1 MGQFKRL
8 LGRYSD
14 ALSPNVP
21 WWAYVVTGVVAIGW
35 VGVVSTTWIFLGTA
49 AFITAIAALGLLV
62 LVGWGG
68 EVSLAHAALLG
79 TAVYISGYA
88 MRNDGFGWPFL
99 AAGALGIAVA
109 VGLSALVSLP
119 TAKLS
124 GIYVMV
130 LTLGLQVT
138 IERTIFTNSKLSGGV
153 ESRYVTRPHFLG
165 LSFDSDRSYY
175 YLVLGVLVLAIL
187 GLTLFRRSRHGRAL
201 MIVGTDRRAAAAMG
215 ISPWWY
221 KILAFLIAGALA
233 GVAGALT
240 TPLYRSP
247 PTSLQYISVQSLFLL
262 AIPVTAGFESL
273 AGVVIV
279 ALVFTMTPH
288 AISAIGEVSPLILA
302 GVGLTLGTYIGPG
315 GFSGVVLDALRAKR
329 EGAILARIRQ
339 KAPADVDVE
348 AEALTVVA
356 QESAR

>member
-1 MGQFKRL
+1 VTQIKAIL
-8 LGRYSD
+8 SRYLD

-21 WWAYVVTGVVAIGW
+21 WWAYVITAGVAIGW
-35 VGVVSTTWIFLGTA
+35 AGVASPSWIFLTTA

-79 TAVYISGYA
+79 TAVYISSYA
-88 MRNDGFGWPFL
+88 MRSDGYGWPFL
-99 AAGALGIAVA
+99 AAGALGIIVA
-109 VGLSALVSLP
+109 VGLSAIVSLP
-119 TAKLS
+119 TARLS

-138 IERTIFTNSKLSGGV
+138 VERTIFTNSKLSGGV
-153 ESRYVTRPHFLG
+153 ESRYVTRPRFLG
-165 LSFDSDRSYY
+165 VSFDSNIAYY
-175 YLVLGVLVLAIL
+175 YLALGVLALTIL

-201 MIVGTDRRAAAAMG
+201 MFVGTDRRAAAAMG

-233 GVAGALT
+233 GIAGALT

-247 PTSLQYISVQSLFLL
+247 PTSLQYISLQSLFLL

-273 AGVVIV
+273 VGVVVV
-279 ALVFTMTPH
+279 ALIFSLTPH
-288 AISAIGEVSPLILA
+288 AVASVGQVSPLILA
-302 GVGLTLGTYIGPG
+302 GAGLTLGTYIGPG
-315 GFSGVVLDALRAKR
+315 GFSGAVLDVLRSKRESVVLGRGRREHQVEVDADRTPL
-329 EGAILARIRQ
+329 G
-339 KAPADVDVE
+339 VG
-348 AEALTVVA
+348 A
-356 QESAR
+356 QERA

>member
-1 MGQFKRL
+1 VNQIKSIL
-8 LGRYSD
+8 SRYAD

-21 WWAYVVTGVVAIGW
+21 WWAYVVAAVIAIGW
-35 VGVVSTTWIFLGTA
+35 AGVVSTTWVFLGTA
-49 AFITAIAALGLLV
+49 AFITSIAALGLLV

-68 EVSLAHAALLG
+68 EVSLAHAALVG

-99 AAGALGIAVA
+99 AAGLLGLVVA

-153 ESRYVTRPHFLG
+153 ESRYVTRPRFLG
-165 LSFDSDRSYY
+165 LSFDSDRAYY
-175 YLVLGVLVLAIL
+175 YLVLAVLVLTIAA
-187 GLTLFRRSRHGRAL
+187 LTLFRRSRHGRAL
-201 MIVGTDRRAAAAMG
+201 MFVGTDRRAAAAMG
-215 ISPWWY
+215 ISPYRY
-221 KILAFLIAGALA
+221 KILAFLIAGGLA
-233 GVAGALT
+233 GIAGALT

-273 AGVVIV
+273 VGVVAV

-288 AISAIGEVSPLILA
+288 AVASIGEVSPLILA
-302 GVGLTLGTYIGPG
+302 GAGLTLGTYIGPG
-315 GFSGVVLDALRAKR
+315 GFSGVLLDLLRSKR
-329 EGAILARIRQ
+329 ESAVLGMARQENR
-339 KAPADVDVE
+339 AEVDVE
-348 AEALTVVA
+348 STPLTAVA
-356 QESAR
+356 QEHAR

>member
-1 MGQFKRL
+1 MKQIQAFAS
-8 LGRYSD
+8 RYAD
-14 ALSPNVP
+14 VLSPNVP
-21 WWAYVVTGVVAIGW
+21 WWAYVVALGVAIGW
-35 VGVVSTTWIFLGTA
+35 VGVVSTTWVFLGTA

-68 EVSLAHAALLG
+68 EVSLSHAALLG

-99 AAGALGIAVA
+99 AAGALGLAAAV
-109 VGLSALVSLP
+109 VLSAVVSLP

-165 LSFDSDRSYY
+165 VSFDSDRAYY
-175 YLVLGVLVLAIL
+175 YLVLAVLVLTIL

-247 PTSLQYISVQSLFLL
+247 PTSLQYISVQSLFIL

-273 AGVVIV
+273 VGVVVV

-288 AISAIGEVSPLILA
+288 AVAAIGEVSPLILA

-315 GFSGVVLDALRAKR
+315 GFSGVVLDAMRAKR
-329 EGAILARIRQ
+329 ESIVIGQAREESHV
-339 KAPADVDVE
+339 DVD
-348 AEALTVVA
+348 AGAKALSVVG
-356 QESAR
+356 QESA